1 MNTLQLCLN
10 YRCNIP
16 IPDIDSDDVMMIDT
30 VFLNRKQL
38 ISTVFGLMLALSLQQ
53 TVASELMRAGWVENA
68 VLYPHEIMLHAK
80 LDTGARTSS
89 IDARDPEYITRDGEN
104 WVRMSI
110 TNRDI
115 ETVIIEAPIV
125 RHSKIKRHFG
135 KRQTRPVILLDLCI
149 GNVRKKE
156 EVNLV
161 DRTGMNY
168 ELLIGRNFLKDEF
181 LIDPGATYR
190 LSPDC
195 SD

>member
-1 MNTLQLCLN
+1 MHTLQACQN
-10 YRCNIP
+10 YRVNTPTTDINIG
-16 IPDIDSDDVMMIDT
+16 DVIMIDT
-30 VFLNRKQL
+30 VFLIRKQI
-38 ISTVFGLMLALSLQQ
+38 ISTVFGLMLALCVQQ
-53 TVASELMRAGWVENA
+53 TVASEPIRAGWVENA
-68 VLYPHEIMLHAK
+68 VLYPHKIMLHAK

-89 IDARDPEYITRDGEN
+89 IDARDPEYITRDGED

-125 RHSKIKRHFG
+125 RHAKIKRHFG
-135 KRQTRPVILLDLCI
+135 GSQSRPVILLDFCI

-168 ELLIGRNFLKDEF
+168 ELLIGRNFLKGQF
-181 LIDPGATYR
+181 LIDPGATYK
-190 LSPDC
+190 LSPGC